1 MTFAKRGV
9 GAGSC
14 GDLEDFAGQKWL
26 YAQMPCGVCVE
37 MKQVGEPACAHGED
51 EEAGGKPSQDGGR
64 ELRTAEAD
72 GSNDAACCRR
82 RERVGEQIAGRG
94 TKKLRNAAGAIR
106 AEDRQAHRAFREVE
120 HKGCGGERRS
130 QDRKK

>member
-1 MTFAKRGV
+1 MTFAKRGA

-51 EEAGGKPSQDGGR
+51 EDAGGKSRQDGGR

-72 GSNDAACCRR
+72 GSSGSNDAACRR
-82 RERVGEQIAGRG
+82 RRGRGGEQIGGRG
-94 TKKLRNAAGAIR
+94 TEKR
-106 AEDRQAHRAFREVE
+106 RQAARALR
-120 HKGCGGERRS
+120 
-130 QDRKK
+130 